1 MQIAIIGCGFVSDF
15 YMNTIKYYPQLEL
28 NSVYDK
34 DKKRLEK
41 FKNFYSVRVEESLE
55 KILNNKNVELII
67 NLTNPSEHYKVIKA
81 CLKHNKH
88 VYSEKPL
95 GMDFK
100 EAKELFSLAKIKKLK
115 LASAPCSVLSVASQT
130 VQKALL
136 EKKIGKVKLVYANF
150 DAGMTHK
157 FNLSSWK
164 NPSGAFWPALDE
176 FKTGCTYEH
185 AGYFL
190 TWLHSF
196 FGDAY
201 KVHAYSKC
209 LFPDKGVGSKILTP
223 DFSVGCIEYKDV
235 IARVTLSIVAPLDR
249 SLLIVGDKG
258 NILVPDIR
266 DDHSSVYIR
275 TNPLNKLESAL
286 EYRINFQKKR
296 FEKFFNFFPWNWG
309 HDWRFYKKLSFIK
322 KEKQIISSK
331 YKPVDFCKGPAE
343 VVDSIIENRDC
354 KLSSKMAL
362 NVNEIL
368 EVLQYPK
375 RFNSEKKLLSPF
387 L

>member
-1 MQIAIIGCGFVSDF
+1 
-15 YMNTIKYYPQLEL
+15 
-28 NSVYDK
+28 
-34 DKKRLEK
+34 
-41 FKNFYSVRVEESLE
+41 
-55 KILNNKNVELII
+55 
-67 NLTNPSEHYKVIKA
+67 
-81 CLKHNKH
+81 
-88 VYSEKPL
+88 
-95 GMDFK
+95 
-100 EAKELFSLAKIKKLK
+100 
-115 LASAPCSVLSVASQT
+115 
-130 VQKALL
+130 
-136 EKKIGKVKLVYANF
+136 
-150 DAGMTHK
+150 MTHK

-164 NPSGAFWPALDE
+164 NPSGAFLAR
-176 FKTGCTYEH
+176 FRRIQNR
-185 AGYFL
+185 
-190 TWLHSF
+190 LHIRTCWIFFNLVTFF

-223 DFSVGCIEYKDV
+223 DFSVGCIEYKNV

-275 TNPLNKLESAL
+275 TNPLNKIESAL

-309 HDWRFYKKLSFIK
+309 HDWRFYKKLPFIK

-375 RFNSEKKLLSPF
+375 DLIQKKNYYPLS
-387 L
+387 